1 MRALLFLILAF
12 LSHAQAWS
20 HDPNLVSYQVYAE
33 HGRWL
38 LRIDL
43 ASSSLTFL
51 PNSLATDSEDFNDAF
66 AGYLRD
72 HVEFI
77 LDGDQRV
84 ELGDGGIKSGT
95 HATEAIFLLN
105 HFDAHWMTLDAHLT
119 GFSAND
125 QQRHLL
131 RIISE
136 SGTSK
141 AFLDASTDFAAH
153 FERVRIGVGAE

>member
-1 MRALLFLILAF
+1 MRALLFLTLAV
-12 LSHAQAWS
+12 LSHAQAWA

-33 HGRWL
+33 QGRWL

-43 ASSSLTFL
+43 ASSSLSFL
-51 PNSLATDSEDFNDAF
+51 PDSLATGAEDFKNAF

-72 HVEFI
+72 HVELI

-84 ELGDGGIKSGT
+84 ELGYGGIKSGP

-105 HFDAHWMTLDAHLT
+105 HFDAQWMTLDAQLT

-131 RIISE
+131 RIISAA
-136 SGTSK
+136 GTSK
-141 AFLDASTDFAAH
+141 AFLDASTGFAAH